1 MHSQKQCRDRDAGAA
16 ACRGALARWT
26 HLALIATAWGTTAA
40 YAEIREVRLAPT
52 TVVQHVTDRA
62 QAQTVGLCQIG
73 DLKGKLPTGQAMKE
87 RLRTSA
93 LLGFHQQGAKVDKSF
108 LAKFSCQQP
117 RWEVMQFRV
126 VLAFDLHELP
136 LPGKPFL
143 AYLSFKPSDPAQM
156 AQMFPEMTFPSPPE
170 LGNGSTQKSSLVG
183 GVSVQSKGFL
193 CYSTTPGSGHGLQF
207 MFQYTDLDNT
217 TTASNGCGATSF
229 PPPEPVPEPAT
240 VLRLTNG
247 SYLANVAPLLMAARK
262 SGANKIF
269 LVVHGPQAPAGP
281 SAWPTASASRV
292 VGLGDWQISVLSNA
306 CNWNQFPS
314 QSC

>member
-1 MHSQKQCRDRDAGAA
+1 MSMQSEHRDARRSGPLRWTGAA
-16 ACRGALARWT
+16 ALLASACLSST
-26 HLALIATAWGTTAA
+26 SA
-40 YAEIREVRLAPT
+40 YAEIREVRLVPT

-62 QAQTVGLCQIG
+62 RAQTVGSCQIG
-73 DLKGKLPTGQAMKE
+73 DLQGKLPTGQVMME

-93 LLGFHQQGAKVDKSF
+93 LLGFHQQGAKVNKSF

-117 RWEVMQFRV
+117 RWEVLQFRV

-143 AYLSFKPSDPAQM
+143 AYLSFKPSDLAQM
-156 AQMFPEMTFPSPPE
+156 TKVFPEMSFPAPPE
-170 LGNGSTQKSSLVG
+170 TGSGSTHKSSVVSG
-183 GVSVQSKGFL
+183 ISVQSKGFL
-193 CYSTTPGSGHGLQF
+193 CYSTLPGSGHGLQF
-207 MFQYTDLDNT
+207 MFQYTDLDDSA
-217 TTASNGCGATSF
+217 TATNGCGATSF
-229 PPPEPVPEPAT
+229 PPPEPLSELAT

-247 SYLANVAPLLMAARK
+247 SYLANVAPLLTAARK
-262 SGANKIF
+262 SGADKVF
-269 LVVHGPQAPAGP
+269 LVVHGPQAPVGP

-292 VGLGDWQISVLSNA
+292 VGLGDWQLSVLSNA